1 MTANAGYH
9 AYATGDVLTAA
20 QVQYNLQNQ
29 TVMYF
34 ATTTAR
40 DAALTGSILVDG
52 MVAYTPATGVMV
64 YNGSA
69 WVTIG
74 STAVPTSYG
83 FTAGKNA
90 IINGAFNVWQRG
102 TSFSGVGGYAIYN
115 AADRFCISSVGASS
129 TVSQQAFTYG
139 TAPVAGYES
148 AYFMRLATAASAMTY
163 FDIAQKIEDVR
174 TFAGQ
179 TVTMSF
185 WAKSNV
191 ATTLVPQII
200 QQFGSSGSTQVTTS
214 GTTLTTTTSWVRYS
228 ATIVV
233 PSIAGKTI
241 GAGSSTSAFLAY
253 SSGTINSV
261 TLDTWGWQVES
272 GSTATSFQTAT
283 GTFQGELAACQR
295 YYYRQTVTAANQA
308 FGMAQAYSTTN
319 AYGAIPFPVAM
330 RTAPTAL
337 EQSGTAG
344 DYRITTANFGA
355 VNCTSVPAHNI
366 ATTWQG
372 TVVFA
377 AASGLVAGNGSSLQS
392 TATNAYLGWSAEL

>member
-1 MTANAGYH
+1 MTANAGYKTFN
-9 AYATGDVLTAA
+9 TGDVLTAA

-29 TVMYF
+29 SVMYF

-52 MVAYTPATGVMV
+52 MVSYTPATGLMY
-64 YNGSA
+64 YNGTA
-69 WVTIG
+69 W
-74 STAVPTSYG
+74 TAVSGATIPTSYG

-102 TSFSGVGGYAIYN
+102 TSFSGVGGYSIYN
-115 AADRFCISSVGASS
+115 AADRFCISSVGATS

-200 QQFGSSGSTQVTTS
+200 QQFGSGGSTQVTTS

-233 PSIAGKTI
+233 PFIAGKTI
-241 GAGSSTSAFLAY
+241 GTGSSTSAFLAY

-283 GTFQGELAACQR
+283 GTIQGELAACQR
-295 YYYRQTVTAANQA
+295 YLPASFTADNY
-308 FGMAQAYSTTN
+308 FGYSTSTTN
-319 AYGAIPFPVAM
+319 SLLTYKLPV
-330 RTAPTAL
+330 TARVAPTGITVTGLAGMTLYNGSLTGGTPTAL
-337 EQSGTAG
+337 TYNIAGTNVGIVNATNTAG
-344 DYRITTANFGA
+344 TPT
-355 VNCTSVPAHNI
+355 
-366 ATTWQG
+366 
-372 TVVFA
+372 
-377 AASGLVAGNGSSLQS
+377 LVAGQGCTLAPGSGTILW
-392 TATNAYLGWSAEL
+392 TGCEL